1 MKKQI
6 TVAVFP
12 VAGLGTRFLPI
23 TKTGP
28 KEMLPLVD
36 KPIIQYVVEEALAAG
51 IQQLIF
57 ITSNSKYAIED
68 YFDTHYEFEN
78 SLQKQG
84 KIQELA
90 MVQSILPK
98 DVNVVYVRQPE
109 PIGLGDAVLR
119 AKPVVGDQPFAVL
132 LPDDIIDC
140 WPEGCLKAMV
150 EMFDQTQKS
159 IIAVEQVPLND
170 TPHYGIVSLAKD
182 NPAQII
188 GIVEK
193 PKPSVA
199 PSRLGVVGRY
209 ILTPQ
214 IFQLLEQTSS
224 GIGGEIQLTDAIS
237 QLLHIERVFAY
248 KFNGKRYD
256 CGSKLGYLEATIAY
270 ALKRPDLGPDLLVRL
285 QKLMEKYTADDPLN

>member
-57 ITSNSKYAIED
+57 VTSNSKYAIED
-68 YFDTHYEFEN
+68 YFDRHYEFEN
-78 SLQKQG
+78 RLQKQE
-84 KIQELA
+84 KTSELA
-90 MVQSILPK
+90 LVQGILPK
-98 DVNVVYVRQPE
+98 EVNVVYIRQPE

-119 AKPVVGDQPFAVL
+119 SKCVVGNQPFAVL
-132 LPDDIIDC
+132 LPDDIIEC
-140 WPEGCLKAMV
+140 QPQGCLKAMV
-150 EMFDQTQKS
+150 DMFNKTQES
-159 IIAVEQVPLND
+159 IIAVEQVPLAD
-170 TPHYGIVSLAKD
+170 TAQYGIVSLSEQ
-182 NPAQII
+182 NPLQIT
-188 GIVEK
+188 GIIEK
-193 PKPSVA
+193 PKPAVA
-199 PSRLGVVGRY
+199 PSRLAVVGRY

-214 IFQLLEQTSS
+214 IFALLEQTSS

-237 QLLHIERVFAY
+237 QLLNNERVFAY

-256 CGSKLGYLEATIAY
+256 CGSKLGLLEATVAF
-270 ALKRPDLGPDLLVRL
+270 ALKRPDLGPDLAIRL
-285 QKLMEKYTADDPLN
+285 QKLLAKATAIDPLA